1 MVSNNQSM
9 GDDKKGGKV
18 TTKELADYLWGELCK
33 REKYT
38 AAPHAYT
45 VIKLME
51 ELGFQF
57 RRDDGQENH

>member
-1 MVSNNQSM
+1 MN
-9 GDDKKGGKV
+9 
-18 TTKELADYLWGELCK
+18 TRELADYLWGELCK

-51 ELGFQF
+51 ELGFGF
-57 RRDDGQENH
+57 DYDKSKLEGDK